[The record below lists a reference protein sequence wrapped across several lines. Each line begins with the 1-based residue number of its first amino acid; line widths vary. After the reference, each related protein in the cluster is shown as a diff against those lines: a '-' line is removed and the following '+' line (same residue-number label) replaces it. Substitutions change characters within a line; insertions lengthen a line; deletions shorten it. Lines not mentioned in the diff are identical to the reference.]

1 MEASIERDTSVNA
14 DVQKAV
20 RMAIAATEKRD
31 YGTAL
36 TLFNH
41 VYGNPDF
48 NAPAEGLS
56 YWGLCVAIAEKQ
68 TKKGVDLCRQA
79 MEREFYD
86 STHHANLV
94 RLHLTKGNRKLAV
107 QAMEEAMLSIPGDQ
121 RLAQLR
127 QQMGFRQHNPVPF
140 LPRNN
145 SLNQWLGRR
154 KRGTGT
160 RVRAAS
166 GGRDFAAA
174 TFELRNLQPLQMILF
189 AFLGFAT
196 VFTITFY
203 ILYQRAYG

>member
-1 MEASIERDTSVNA
+1 MEASSERDTSANA

-48 NAPAEGLS
+48 NAPTEGLS
-56 YWGLCVAIAEKQ
+56 YWGLCVAVAEKQ
-68 TKKGVDLCRQA
+68 TKKGVELCRQA
-79 MEREFYD
+79 MEKQFYD
-86 STHHANLV
+86 STHHANLI
-94 RLHLTKGNRKLAV
+94 RLHLTRGNRKLAV
-107 QAMEEAMLSIPGDQ
+107 HAMEEAMHSLPDDQ

-127 QQMGFRQHNPVPF
+127 LEMGFRQHNPVPF
-140 LPRNN
+140 LPRNS
-145 SLNQWLGRR
+145 SLNHWLGKR

-160 RVRAAS
+160 RVRAS
-166 GGRDFAAA
+166 GGREFAAA

-189 AFLGFAT
+189 GFLGFAT